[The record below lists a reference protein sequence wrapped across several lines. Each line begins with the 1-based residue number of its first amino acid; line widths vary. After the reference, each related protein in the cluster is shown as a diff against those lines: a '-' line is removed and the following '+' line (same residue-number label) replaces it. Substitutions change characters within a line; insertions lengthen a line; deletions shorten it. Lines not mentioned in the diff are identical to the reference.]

1 MKKRTVVIGV
11 CVLSAFVLG
20 NLLEFDY
27 WFYNNEMPAYLRGG
41 VLTGDVSDAVKTFY
55 EAARNACPQFHPNLV
70 EQCEAYQLA
79 LLGDARYVRPTSS
92 AAGLLLTALAQA
104 TDFMQALKFAIIIL
118 AVGGVILC
126 GFMLVPFLA
135 VLDGRALAA
144 IGLVWAGG
152 WIGTRPLHAGGPVA
166 NVILVTLVLMVIA
179 LGVWSVG
186 ALKSPS
192 DGWRY
197 RFDRKQLVP
206 FGPKLRFGLVLFGI
220 VLSFWLGYRLHLVFG
235 SRYPILYLFLAV
247 GLWPLLSR
255 VLPAPG
261 NWATS
266 GLLVAVFYLMGSL
279 VPFMFRISLVKH
291 HQQLLV
297 GIMIFIAIWRG
308 NTRVFWALPLLLLF
322 DMQNSTRLCGLVFV
336 AEGIVGL
343 LRREMPVAVAPAAL
357 TAIVGLVVMM
367 TTVVYPFDA
376 RLYSIVDVI
385 ALLKRPE
392 VLAAGLVSVVLISV
406 AASQVSRQSTTSMA
420 LDRLFVYAAG
430 VVALGGVLLPT
441 WGRLFDAFQF
451 SNAFISVGAAPAM
464 AIFSV
469 AVGLCLKGFREGENE
484 LQKRSSIAAL
494 MAILLLM
501 STTRG
506 GTVSLL
512 QLNKGVRAAVSSYLP
527 ADWIGR
533 RTPFITLQDNVVYLD
548 SRNLMTSALM
558 QYSLI
563 KVFLLSRSSK
573 FANEGITVLPF
584 RP

>member
-1 MKKRTVVIGV
+1 
-11 CVLSAFVLG
+11 
-20 NLLEFDY
+20 
-27 WFYNNEMPAYLRGG
+27 
-41 VLTGDVSDAVKTFY
+41 
-55 EAARNACPQFHPNLV
+55 
-70 EQCEAYQLA
+70 
-79 LLGDARYVRPTSS
+79 
-92 AAGLLLTALAQA
+92 
-104 TDFMQALKFAIIIL
+104 
-118 AVGGVILC
+118 
-126 GFMLVPFLA
+126 
-135 VLDGRALAA
+135 
-144 IGLVWAGG
+144 
-152 WIGTRPLHAGGPVA
+152 
-166 NVILVTLVLMVIA
+166 
-179 LGVWSVG
+179 
-186 ALKSPS
+186 
-192 DGWRY
+192 
-197 RFDRKQLVP
+197 
-206 FGPKLRFGLVLFGI
+206 
-220 VLSFWLGYRLHLVFG
+220 
-235 SRYPILYLFLAV
+235 
-247 GLWPLLSR
+247 
-255 VLPAPG
+255 
-261 NWATS
+261 
-266 GLLVAVFYLMGSL
+266 
-279 VPFMFRISLVKH
+279 
-291 HQQLLV
+291 
-297 GIMIFIAIWRG
+297 MIFIAIWRG

-343 LRREMPVAVAPAAL
+343 LRREIPVAVAPAAL

-406 AASQVSRQSTTSMA
+406 AASQVSRQSTTSVA

-469 AVGLCLKGFREGENE
+469 AVGLCLKRFREGENE

-573 FANEGITVLPF
+573 LANEGITVLPF